1 VTLKNTLL
9 AGNVASQSGG
19 NCLLGHSTVSAG
31 HNLSDDGSCALSGVG
46 DMNNVAAG
54 LDPGGLNDN
63 GGTVQTI
70 ALAINSPAL
79 NAVPVAP
86 ANYCTL
92 ADNVT
97 QIVVDARGVFR
108 PQGAACDMGAF
119 EAFAGD
125 DDSAYA
131 QLAGSNTFTGNQT
144 VNGTVS
150 ATTFVGDG
158 SALTGVSKITS
169 VTPGSGLTGGGGVGN
184 ISLAVD
190 STVARTNAPNT
201 FTGNQTVNGS
211 LNVSGDLGSGG
222 LLTIGGG
229 TPISRH
235 ISATL
240 NIGFS
245 PLKPNACAVLSSF
258 VNGVSA
264 GDTVVVTPSNSLMQ
278 VPGIP
283 LFTGWVGATPSI
295 VQLRAC
301 NLDPNTAQ
309 KTLNSGLIR
318 IDVWKH

>member
-1 VTLKNTLL
+1 
-9 AGNVASQSGG
+9 
-19 NCLLGHSTVSAG
+19 
-31 HNLSDDGSCALSGVG
+31 
-46 DMNNVAAG
+46 
-54 LDPGGLNDN
+54 LNDN

-70 ALAINSPAL
+70 ALATNSPAL

-97 QIVVDARGVFR
+97 PIVVDARGVFR

-131 QLAGSNTFTGNQT
+131 LLAGSNTFTGNQT

-169 VTPGSGLTGGGGVGN
+169 VTPGSGLVGGGSAGA

-190 STVARTNAPNT
+190 TTVARTTAGNT
-201 FTGNQTVNGS
+201 FTGNQTVSGS
-211 LNVSGDLGSGG
+211 LTASGDLTSSGS
-222 LLTIGGG
+222 LTIGGG
-229 TPISRH
+229 TPIARH
-235 ISATL
+235 ISTM
-240 NIGFS
+240 GGFSFS
-245 PLKPNACAVLSSF
+245 PLKPGACLAAAAF
-258 VNGVSA
+258 ITGASA
-264 GDTVVVTPSNSLMQ
+264 GDTVVLTPSNSMMQ

-283 LFTGWVGATPSI
+283 LYSGWVGGANT
-295 VQLRAC
+295 VVVRAC
-301 NLDPNTAQ
+301 NLDPNVAQ
-309 KTLNSGLIR
+309 KTLVSGTIR